1 MITNSVNFP
10 NVKLSPTSKFRIVI
24 VHKDEP
30 GIIGTITSEIAKNNL
45 NISDMINKSRNEIA
59 VTLIDINDIPS
70 EYLPKKFKTPRM
82 F

>member
-1 MITNSVNFP
+1 M
-10 NVKLSPTSKFRIVI
+10 VI

-70 EYLPKKFKTPRM
+70 EYLLKKIQDTENVLTVRVC
-82 F
+82 